1 MKVFFDNC
9 TAPVLA
15 ATLNG
20 FISNW
25 GHEAY
30 HIRDVP
36 GLSKG
41 RGTPDVEWI
50 DLLHRAPERWM
61 FISADFRILK
71 NPAERTALRRAG
83 LHGFIMARGFAKMP
97 MQQRAAALILK
108 WPEML
113 KVTEILAAP
122 TIHEIP
128 VKAGKKLSS
137 LPL

>member
-15 ATLNG
+15 TTLNG

-25 GHEAY
+25 GHEAC
-30 HIRDVP
+30 HIRDMT

-41 RGTPDVEWI
+41 RSSPDVEWI
-50 DLLHRAPERWM
+50 DFLHRGPERWM
-61 FISADFRILK
+61 FVSADFRVLK
-71 NPAERTALRRAG
+71 NPAERRALRRAG

-97 MQQRAAALILK
+97 MHQRAAALILK

-113 KVTEILAAP
+113 QVTEILAAP
-122 TIHEIP
+122 TMHEIP
-128 VKAGKKLSS
+128 VRAGGKLSS